1 LVKTLFKANKDTKYL
16 PNDALFLSLTEN
28 FLCKNTLKY
37 GSSSLIVKHK
47 AEFMKNKEDRLE
59 RVNALLTGKHES
71 DYAGIMIESKGD
83 LEDLRD
89 YLRLKDFPSS
99 QILFLA
105 VNSMETSQRAVD
117 DFKGRV
123 IIALD

>member
-1 LVKTLFKANKDTKYL
+1 MFQ
-16 PNDALFLSLTEN
+16 TEN
-28 FLCKNTLKY
+28 FLCKYTLKY
-37 GSSSLIVKHK
+37 GLSSLNVKHK

-59 RVNALLTGKHES
+59 RVYALLTGKHDS
-71 DYAGIMIESKGD
+71 DSVGIMIESKGD

-99 QILFLA
+99 LILFLA
-105 VNSMETSQRAVD
+105 AFSMETTQRAVD
-117 DFKGRV
+117 DFKGKV